1 MPVEIIAPE
10 SGEGVHE
17 VTLTTWLK
25 DVGDSV
31 NIDEPLY
38 EIMTEKVNF
47 TIDAPATGTLVAR
60 FFEDGSDIAP
70 FTIVGLIE
78 EDAAK
83 AKEMIKNGVDP
94 ADFGVENA
102 NAVQSGSKEDAA
114 EPAQETKEESPAE
127 QPAASAK
134 ESEPAGEGGRKFY
147 TPAVRAIAREQGISA
162 MELASIQG
170 SGHGGRVTKKDLEA
184 YITGRGEKIDRTG
197 QSLVGSTDFAKPP
210 AAPATAPGESR
221 TEKLAG
227 MRRMIADAMEKGHQ
241 VPVVSTL
248 IEVDVTRL
256 VEFRSRNK
264 QMFEDTYGVRLTFT
278 PFFIKATT
286 ESLLE
291 FPYLNATLGDDK
303 TITLHGEV
311 NMGVAVSLGEGGKD
325 GLIVPVIRN
334 CESKSLVDISKDLE
348 VIAGKARGNQLET
361 SDVVG
366 GTFTLTNPGSYGAVL
381 GTPMIT
387 STQTGI
393 LGTYGIVKRPVVI
406 DDMIAIRSM
415 MNLVLT
421 YDHRL
426 VDGLQAGQFLQALK
440 KRLEDVD
447 FLR

>member
-25 DVGDSV
+25 DVGDAIT
-31 NIDEPLY
+31 IDEPLY

-47 TIDAPATGTLVAR
+47 TIDAPTSGTLVAK
-60 FFEDGSDIAP
+60 FFGDGSDIAP

-83 AKEMIKNGVDP
+83 AKELIEKGVNP
-94 ADFGVENA
+94 ADYGVEGA
-102 NAVQSGSKEDAA
+102 DPQPTDKTESKS
-114 EPAQETKEESPAE
+114 EPAAKE
-127 QPAASAK
+127 SAK
-134 ESEPAGEGGRKFY
+134 EEPAREEPAATQEPVDDGSRKFY
-147 TPAVRAIAREQGISA
+147 TPAVRAIAKDEGISEA
-162 MELASIQG
+162 ELGRISG
-170 SGHGGRVTKKDLEA
+170 SGHGGRVTKKDLESYLA
-184 YITGRGEKIDRTG
+184 NRSIQVDQRGKSLIDSVNIGSFGSAPSGATGE
-197 QSLVGSTDFAKPP
+197 A
-210 AAPATAPGESR
+210 R

-227 MRRMIADAMEKGHQ
+227 MRKMIADAMERGHQ

-248 IEVDVTRL
+248 IEVDVTKL
-256 VEFRSRNK
+256 VDFRNQNK

-291 FPYLNATLGDDK
+291 YPYLNASLSDDK
-303 TITLHGEV
+303 QISIHGEV

-325 GLIVPVIRN
+325 GLIVPVIKN
-334 CESKSLVDISKDLE
+334 CESKSLVDISRDLE
-348 VIAGKARGNQLET
+348 VIAKKARSNDLET
-361 SDVVG
+361 SDVMG

-393 LGTYGIVKRPVVI
+393 LGTYGINKRAVVI
-406 DDMIAIRSM
+406 DDMIAIRSI

-421 YDHRL
+421 YDHRI

-440 KRLEDVD
+440 KRLENVD
-447 FLR
+447 FLK

>member
-25 DVGDSV
+25 DVGDAIT
-31 NIDEPLY
+31 IDEPLY

-47 TIDAPATGTLVAR
+47 TIDAPTSGTLVAK
-60 FFEDGSDIAP
+60 FFGDGSDIAP

-78 EDAAK
+78 EDAEK
-83 AKEMIKNGVDP
+83 AKEMIEKGVNP
-94 ADFGVENA
+94 ADFGVEGA
-102 NAVQSGSKEDAA
+102 DEQPAGKSEPKADAKPEPKEAAKEEPAAKA
-114 EPAQETKEESPAE
+114 EPAPVESDA
-127 QPAASAK
+127 
-134 ESEPAGEGGRKFY
+134 GRKFF
-147 TPAVRAIAREQGISA
+147 TPAVRAIAKDEGISES
-162 MELASIQG
+162 ELGRISG
-170 SGHGGRVTKKDLEA
+170 SGHGGRVTKKDLES
-184 YITGRGEKIDRTG
+184 YIANRSKQVDQRGKSLID
-197 QSLVGSTDFAKPP
+197 SVNVGAFGSAPSG
-210 AAPATAPGESR
+210 AAGEAR

-227 MRRMIADAMEKGHQ
+227 MRKMIADAMERGHQ

-248 IEVDVTRL
+248 IEVDVTNL
-256 VEFRSRNK
+256 VEFRNKNK
-264 QMFEDTYGVRLTFT
+264 QMFEDTYGVRLTYT

-291 FPYLNATLGDDK
+291 YPYLNASLSDDK
-303 TITLHGEV
+303 QITIHGEV

-325 GLIVPVIRN
+325 GLIVPVIKN
-334 CESKSLVDISKDLE
+334 CESKSLVDISRDLE
-348 VIAGKARGNQLET
+348 SIAQKARANDLDT
-361 SDVVG
+361 SDVMG

-381 GTPMIT
+381 GTPMIS

-393 LGTYGIVKRPVVI
+393 LGTYGINKRVVVV
-406 DDMIAIRSM
+406 DDMIGIRSI

-421 YDHRL
+421 YDHRI